1 MAAMNKAVH
10 THFTEGSTM
19 DTTEKVSTLSA
30 LGQRLREARLQ
41 RRMSQEALAQPEF
54 TKSYV
59 SAVERGKARPSLKA
73 LELMAR
79 RLEIPM
85 SELLAAPTSE
95 EGEPDLALLEEDFT
109 YQLDYANRL
118 IDTAHADEAL
128 RRLNAAERQHSALLS
143 QMSTQA
149 RFRLHYLRARAYV
162 RLIEPATARTELAT
176 AMTLAHE
183 LEDPEAVERVR
194 NLIGAAFYQQD
205 MPRLALEQ
213 HQQGLHAIQ
222 TGVVK
227 DLNLRLNIYTNLAN
241 DYWALDDVEQAIGVY
256 HESLKLLD
264 DINNLERQSGIY
276 WGLSLAYQKAGDL
289 DRAKLNA
296 AQVLTIYET
305 SNNLTA
311 AARMSINLAAILIAR
326 QEYDEAER
334 LLDRARALLLPTGNE
349 IALSMVYEHYAEL
362 ELKRGRLDEAAAY
375 ATEGLRLSEQ
385 IFQQGRAADAQARA
399 NTTRTHARALRVAGL
414 VAEAQGQ
421 PDVADA
427 RFAQAIELVHGTHDE
442 TARDIEL
449 AYAELLVARG
459 AHEQASQHYRAALQR
474 RARPATH

>member
-1 MAAMNKAVH
+1 
-10 THFTEGSTM
+10 M
-19 DTTEKVSTLSA
+19 DTAEKVSTLST

-85 SELLAAPTSE
+85 SELLAAPQSG
-95 EGEPDLALLEEDFT
+95 EGGPNLPLLEEDFM

-118 IDTAHADEAL
+118 IDTLQADEAL
-128 RRLNAAERQHSALLS
+128 RRLNAAERQHAAILPEFSPE
-143 QMSTQA
+143 A
-149 RFRLHYLRARAYV
+149 RFRLHYLRARAYI
-162 RLIEPATARTELAT
+162 RLIEPATARAELAT
-176 AMTLAHE
+176 AMSLAEE
-183 LEDPEAVERVR
+183 LEDPEMVERVR
-194 NLIGAAFYQQD
+194 NMIGAAYFQQD

-213 HQQGLHAIQ
+213 HEQGLHAIQ

-289 DRAKLNA
+289 DRAKLYA
-296 AQVLTIYET
+296 GEALTIYEA
-305 SNNLTA
+305 SKNLTA
-311 AARMSINLAAILIAR
+311 AARMSINLAAILVAR
-326 QEYDEAER
+326 QEFPEAER
-334 LLDRARALLLPTGNE
+334 LLDHARTLLLPTGNE
-349 IALSMVYEHYAEL
+349 VALSMVYEHYAEL
-362 ELKRGRLDEAAAY
+362 ELKRGRLDEAAAH
-375 ATEGLRLSEQ
+375 AAEGLRLSEQ
-385 IFQQGRAADAQARA
+385 TFQQGLAGDTQARA
-399 NTTRTHARALRVAGL
+399 YAIRTRARALRVAGL
-414 VAEAQGQ
+414 AAEAQGQ
-421 PDVADA
+421 PAVADQH
-427 RFAQAIELVHGTHDE
+427 FGQAIELVHEANDE